1 LRILNVGFKDISFRQ
16 EDFMTI
22 LEHLNKVIAYIPL
35 VDSQDLSAL
44 PAIINELE
52 QIMLEGST
60 PEAVLI
66 QVTRCCKLAEHIT
79 LNETDFENGIH
90 KLSQNISRLISN
102 LEINGPSETS
112 MTCSIDSDNTGFTSQ
127 SDIQSDEM
135 SQFRSRFASTQKSVL
150 EDFESYIFA
159 FEKNDQMSVQEL
171 KRVLHTWKGEFGVL
185 ELPQYSSLIHK
196 IEEAI
201 EEKCINPDQLFY
213 FKDFLNSQ
221 LPLIASGQIPEVLLI
236 DYEKLFPQDFKPSPV
251 KTPAVHSKP
260 TCLPHDSIYEPHV
273 PPFADIDRSLL
284 SDFVMESRDHIH
296 TAETLLLTLDSDPTN
311 TENLNSIFRSCHT
324 IKGVAGFINLQ
335 DLGTLSHTLEGVLD
349 KSRRSELVLTSSHI
363 DLLLRSMDCLK
374 ELIKI
379 IENCLGGEVYLLPV
393 SFQDVMINLKNVI
406 NDQFTSSPPL
416 AESPKTQ
423 ESSLPDIQGSVSTM
437 LGMENPSD
445 ASISPDVSVI
455 IAPVEMVQKVS
466 DNAPVNGQA
475 KSPTN
480 LEETIRV
487 PVQRLDQLI
496 DAIGEAVI
504 AQSMISADPTIRSS
518 TNQTLHTKIAQTTMI
533 MRQLQELSMSLRM
546 VSIRSTF
553 QKMARLVRDLSKKSE
568 KEVHFVTEGEDT
580 EIDKSVVENI
590 GDPLIHMIRNSV
602 DHGLESPE
610 ERLAKGKEVFGTVL
624 LKAYHK
630 AGSVYIEIKDDGK
643 GLDKELIFNKAVQK
657 GLCKADDTLSEAE
670 IFHFIFLPGFSTAK
684 TVTDISGRGVGMDV
698 VKRNIESL
706 RGSVEIISEK
716 DKGTLFTIRLP
727 LTLAIIDGM
736 IIRVEQSTY
745 IVPTLSIIET
755 IATSSDQFVNVLN
768 KGELIK
774 IRDSLVPVIHVS
786 KIFGNLESSING
798 KPKIALIVEDM
809 MRRRTGLVVDEII
822 GQQQVVIK
830 NLGNGLGDVP
840 GISGGAIMSD
850 GTVSLIIDVGGI
862 VKTAYN

>member
-1 LRILNVGFKDISFRQ
+1 
-16 EDFMTI
+16 MTV
-22 LEHLNKVIAYIPL
+22 LEHLNKVVAYIPL

-52 QIMLEGST
+52 QIMLSGSV
-60 PEAVLI
+60 PEAILI

-102 LEINGPSETS
+102 LEENSSYTTDKPET
-112 MTCSIDSDNTGFTSQ
+112 IDSDNIDFSSQ
-127 SDIQSDEM
+127 SEVQSNEM
-135 SQFRSRFASTQKSVL
+135 SQFRSKFASTQKSVL
-150 EDFESYIFA
+150 EDFESYILA
-159 FEKNDQMSVQEL
+159 FEKNDQKSVQEL
-171 KRVLHTWKGEFGVL
+171 KRILHTWKGEFGVL
-185 ELPQYSSLIHK
+185 GLPQYSSLIHK
-196 IEEAI
+196 IEGAI
-201 EEKCINPDQLFY
+201 EEKCINADQLFY
-213 FKDFLNSQ
+213 FKDFLSGQ
-221 LPLIASGQIPEVLLI
+221 LPLIASDHFPEVLLI
-236 DYEKLFPQDFKPSPV
+236 DYEKLFSMGYNPVPAPVPCKPM
-251 KTPAVHSKP
+251 
-260 TCLPHDSIYEPHV
+260 CLPTSLPSENIYLPHI

-284 SDFVMESRDHIH
+284 SDFIMESREHIH

-335 DLGTLSHTLEGVLD
+335 DLGILSHTLEGVLD
-349 KSRRSELVLTSSHI
+349 KSRRLELQLTSSHI

-379 IENCLGGEVYLLPV
+379 MENCLGGDAYVLPA
-393 SFQDVMINLKNVI
+393 SFQDVMVSLKDVI
-406 NDQFTSSPPL
+406 NDQFIITGPL
-416 AESPKTQ
+416 PESTQTQ
-423 ESSLPDIQGSVSTM
+423 ENI
-437 LGMENPSD
+437 PSD
-445 ASISPDVSVI
+445 SSESESIVLTMETPSDISILSDVSAI
-455 IAPVEMVQKVS
+455 IDPVQGVQQKAS
-466 DNAPVNGQA
+466 GTMPLNGQA
-475 KSPTN
+475 KSSTN

-518 TNQTLHTKIAQTTMI
+518 TSQTLQTKIAQTTMI

-546 VSIRSTF
+546 VSIRATF

-568 KEVHFVTEGEDT
+568 KEVHFITEGEDT

-610 ERLAKGKEVFGTVL
+610 ERLAKGKETFGTVL

-643 GLDKELIFNKAVQK
+643 GLDKDLIFKKAVEK
-657 GLCKADDTLSEAE
+657 GLCKAEDTLSEAE

-716 DKGTLFTIRLP
+716 GKGTLFTIRLP

-736 IIRVEQSTY
+736 IVRVDQSTY

-755 IATSSDQFVNVLN
+755 VATSAEKFVNVLN

-774 IRDSLVPVIHVS
+774 IRDSLIPVIHVS
-786 KIFGNLESSING
+786 KIFGNQKHAINNS

-809 MRRRTGLVVDEII
+809 MRRRTGLIVDEII
-822 GQQQVVIK
+822 DQQQVVIK
-830 NLGNGLGDVP
+830 NLGNGLADIA

-850 GTVSLIIDVGGI
+850 GTVSLIIDVSGI
-862 VKTAYN
+862 VKSAYN

>member
-1 LRILNVGFKDISFRQ
+1 
-16 EDFMTI
+16 MTV
-22 LEHLNKVIAYIPL
+22 LERLNKVIAYIPL

-44 PAIINELE
+44 PSIINELE
-52 QIMLEGST
+52 QIMLDGSI
-60 PEAVLI
+60 PEALLI
-66 QVTRCCKLAEHIT
+66 QIVRCCKLAEHIT

-90 KLSQNISRLISN
+90 KLSQNITRLISN
-102 LEINGPSETS
+102 LETNNPGNSNTS
-112 MTCSIDSDNTGFTSQ
+112 CAIDSDNNDTSSQ
-127 SDIQSDEM
+127 SEIQSDEM
-135 SQFRSRFASTQKSVL
+135 SQFRSKFASTQKSVL
-150 EDFESYIFA
+150 EDFESYIFS
-159 FEKNDQMSVQEL
+159 FEKNDQMSIQEL
-171 KRVLHTWKGEFGVL
+171 KRILHTWKGEFGVL

-201 EEKCINPDQLFY
+201 EKKCINADQLFY
-213 FKDFLNSQ
+213 FKDFLSAQ
-221 LPLIASGQIPEVLLI
+221 LPLIASGQFPEVLLI
-236 DYEKLFPQDFKPSPV
+236 DYEKLFSRDFNPTTV
-251 KTPAVHSKP
+251 KTPSVPRKP
-260 TCLPHDSIYEPHV
+260 VCLNPENIYEPHV

-284 SDFVMESRDHIH
+284 TDFIMESRDHIH
-296 TAETLLLTLDSDPTN
+296 TAETLLLTLESDPTN

-349 KSRRSELVLTSSHI
+349 KSRRSELLLTSSHV
-363 DLLLRSMDCLK
+363 DLLLRSVDCLK

-379 IENCLGGEVYLLPV
+379 MENCLGGDAYSLPA

-406 NDQFTSSPPL
+406 NDKFTCSSPVPEL
-416 AESPKTQ
+416 PKTQ
-423 ESSLPDIQGSVSTM
+423 ESASITPIIDT
-437 LGMENPSD
+437 PSD
-445 ASISPDVSVI
+445 FSIASDVSVTMD
-455 IAPVEMVQKVS
+455 PVKNAGPKVF
-466 DNAPVNGQA
+466 DNTVPNGQA
-475 KSPTN
+475 KSVAN

-487 PVQRLDQLI
+487 PIQRLDQLI
-496 DAIGEAVI
+496 DTIGEAVI
-504 AQSMISADPTIRSS
+504 AQSMISADQTIRSS
-518 TNQTLHTKIAQTTMI
+518 TSQTLQTKIAQTTMI

-553 QKMARLVRDLSKKSE
+553 QKMARLVRDLSKKSG
-568 KEVHFVTEGEDT
+568 KEIHFVTEGEDT

-610 ERLAKGKEVFGTVL
+610 ERIAKGKNPFGTIL

-706 RGSVEIISEK
+706 RGSVEIASEK

-736 IIRVEQSTY
+736 IVRVDQSTY

-755 IATSSDQFVNVLN
+755 IATSIEQFVNVLN

-774 IRDSLVPVIHVS
+774 IRDSLIPVIHVS
-786 KIFGNLESSING
+786 KIFGNQSHTFGG
-798 KPKIALIVEDM
+798 KSKIALIVEDM

-830 NLGNGLGDVP
+830 NLGNGLGDIP

-850 GTVSLIIDVGGI
+850 GTVSLIIDVSGI